1 MQQPAYLSQI
11 AIENEPLSQ
20 HTWFGLGGPA
30 RWFAE
35 PTDIDELGSLVRVC
49 YEHDI
54 PIRALGLGA
63 NLLVCDDGVDDMV
76 VRLKA
81 PSFRHAQWPAH
92 GSRRGN
98 DEVTISVGAGTDI
111 FWLVNEA
118 GRHGLSGLECM
129 GGIPGTLGG
138 AIRMNAGGR
147 HGQISNVVKNVTV
160 VDANGTVR
168 TLTADEMG
176 FAYRH
181 TELNGAIVC
190 GATLKLIREDPEK
203 VRQRIMEIWTDKRQ
217 TQPFDEA
224 SAGCVFRNPP
234 GRNAGQLIDQAGLK
248 GKRIG
253 GATVSKQHANF
264 IIAQEGATARDVL
277 RLIGIIRREV
287 AERFGVELELEIEVW
302 GYTGART
309 AELIA

>member
-1 MQQPAYLSQI
+1 MQQPAYLSQM

-35 PTDIDELGSLVRVC
+35 PSDTDELGALVRVC

-81 PSFRHAQWPAH
+81 SPFRHVQWPTNGA
-92 GSRRGN
+92 RRGN
-98 DEVTISVGAGTDI
+98 EEVTISVGAGTDI
-111 FWLVNEA
+111 FWLVNET

-160 VDANGTVR
+160 VDTNGTVR
-168 TLTADEMG
+168 TLPADEMD

-203 VRQRIMEIWTDKRQ
+203 VRQRLMEIWTDKRQ

-234 GRNAGQLIDQAGLK
+234 GHNAGQLIDRAGLK

>member
-1 MQQPAYLSQI
+1 MQQPAYLSQM

-35 PTDIDELGSLVRVC
+35 PSDTDELGALVRVC

-81 PSFRHAQWPAH
+81 SPFRHVQWPTNGA
-92 GSRRGN
+92 RRGN
-98 DEVTISVGAGTDI
+98 EEVTISVGAGTDI
-111 FWLVNEA
+111 FWLVNET

-160 VDANGTVR
+160 VDTNGTVR
-168 TLTADEMG
+168 TLPADEMD

-203 VRQRIMEIWTDKRQ
+203 VRQRLMEIWTDKRQ

-234 GRNAGQLIDQAGLK
+234 GHNAGQLIDRAGII